1 MVVTAL
7 YGGCKK
13 EEWKIFCISLK
24 VRKKPIFLKS
34 DLPNK
39 LIQCILVALCLL
51 KVQSQ
56 PLVFF
61 CGIGKKERQA
71 KSKGRDVNRRIAEKG
86 ASVERRQS

>member
-1 MVVTAL
+1 MYFSGPMSA
-7 YGGCKK
+7 
-13 EEWKIFCISLK
+13 
-24 VRKKPIFLKS
+24 
-34 DLPNK
+34 
-39 LIQCILVALCLL
+39 